1 MLKEIDIINDRE
13 FRRKY
18 GIVKL
23 ETSEN
28 ITKGTI
34 AFKNTDYTTYIKRF
48 STAQERCNLL
58 CDWAC
63 NNDDLRE
70 SNPNLG
76 YNETYII
83 IKES

>member
-1 MLKEIDIINDRE
+1 MLREIDIINDRE

-18 GIVKL
+18 GIIKPK
-23 ETSEN
+23 TSEN
-28 ITKGTI
+28 IIKGTI
-34 AFKNTDYTTYIKRF
+34 AFKNADNTTYMKRF
-48 STAQERCNLL
+48 QSIVERSNLL
-58 CDWAC
+58 CEWAC

-83 IKES
+83 VKES